1 MSMVNRKWYPN
12 SRLRLLA
19 AAVAAF
25 PPYLLLNSS
34 FTLSRKK
41 MGISLSTDSTATTQN
56 AARFAISLEHQS
68 KIKFS
73 IFASTEV
80 IDNSDHQISSRYEGS

>member
-1 MSMVNRKWYPN
+1 
-12 SRLRLLA
+12 
-19 AAVAAF
+19 
-25 PPYLLLNSS
+25 
-34 FTLSRKK
+34 

-80 IDNSDHQISSRYEGS
+80 IEHSDHQISSRYETQNTKKSSHHIKLIVHIKENYDH